1 MLLLKKILKK
11 VSLLK
16 INLYI
21 CTTST
26 IIKTLLKR
34 DNETSVEVGGFIP
47 FNI

>member
-1 MLLLKKILKK
+1 MPLLKKRLKK

-26 IIKTLLKR
+26 IKKTLLLR

-47 FNI
+47 F